1 MSLPYP
7 KGRLSSS
14 PPGPNDD
21 PGRFEAPDFFVRCM
35 EIAPREKTEKHLVN
49 VKWFPQQNGKT
60 VRVTSVNG
68 VADKLRSVSNDVA
81 KLPMIYGNMYLPS
94 AGHLQMTD
102 CQGHRNEEHGT
113 PGSAI
118 DINTDFSDYW
128 LWRRGSPTEIAFR
141 TKSSRLLNV
150 MASFGAE
157 NGDIMT
163 LCTLNIGPN
172 CLSKTTIHAR

>member
-1 MSLPYP
+1 MYGDCT
-7 KGRLSSS
+7 KG
-14 PPGPNDD
+14 
-21 PGRFEAPDFFVRCM
+21 
-35 EIAPREKTEKHLVN
+35 KTEKHLVN

-81 KLPMIYGNMYLPS
+81 KLPMIYGNMYLRAPAPS
-94 AGHLQMTD
+94 IAGLSGTQERGA
-102 CQGHRNEEHGT
+102 CT

-128 LWRRGSPTEIAFR
+128 LWRKGKPYRNRIPYEIVEVFER
-141 TKSSRLLNV
+141 HG
-150 MASFGAE
+150 FIGAE